1 MHGRPRKPSKPE
13 NAAASAAKAEKL
25 CLLQSQFLSNHH
37 NRIYTKEA
45 LEANAKLLEINPEYY
60 TAWNFRKLA
69 VQHYVSEAGSDPQAI
84 KSVYDEELRVVE
96 AALRQNFKSYGA
108 WHHRKWVLS
117 KGHSSLDQ
125 ELRLLDKLQQ
135 LDSRNFL
142 TWNYRRFLTELL
154 NRSVED
160 ELMHTEDM
168 IGTNFSNYSAWHNRS
183 MLLCK
188 QLKAKD
194 TGLKSK
200 DILSK
205 EYELVQNAIFTDPD
219 DQSGWFYHLW
229 LIDQTIKA
237 KPPILTASWPS
248 NGSELI
254 ISRKQCP
261 GEHPLYEYQGLNI
274 DLKEFPVILYFNQA
288 VSGVSSSTVNVESFN
303 IMWKPLSPCNSL
315 GSEIWMAYLNLAG
328 EDCHFEGPVSVE
340 LCIGQSQG
348 ILSSSG
354 SPYSKPMH
362 IAFTV
367 TTEAIRLQ
375 DSGGHNPDMMS
386 WEDPNFCAD
395 EVDPRVLNSDV
406 PFIEEIKENKESTIS
421 EWQKDTICREIA
433 GFRDLLSIKDYKI
446 GKLTLARLLMADDA
460 LSYPY
465 GNVSVHSCEVLELL
479 KDLTKSDPTHS
490 RYYEDHI
497 SLVLLQQLTSSEEML
512 RRHLFCFKG
521 ANSLSVH
528 KPLCLRLNNLS
539 LTCLGSF
546 NKLLGVQ
553 MLDLS
558 NNELQSIEGLEAMQL
573 LSCLNLS
580 KNKLG
585 SFTALEPLRH
595 LSSLKALNVSDNEIG
610 SHSID
615 TRRYLFS
622 SPLSHNESV
631 KWDPNLVPSDA
642 ANPTNYWEAIMLF
655 KALKLTQLDII
666 GNEVV
671 DDRFSSFLVK
681 IMPSLVFLDGQKLV

>member
-1 MHGRPRKPSKPE
+1 MHGRPRKPEKPE

-25 CLLQSQFLSNHH
+25 RLLQSQFLSNHH

-60 TAWNFRKLA
+60 TAWNYRKLA
-69 VQHYVSEAGSDPQAI
+69 VQHYVAEAGSDPQAI

-117 KGHSSLDQ
+117 MGHSSLDQ

-135 LDSRNFL
+135 LDSRNFHA
-142 TWNYRRFLTELL
+142 WNYRRFLAELL

-168 IGTNFSNYSAWHNRS
+168 IGINFSNYSAWHNRS

-188 QLKAKD
+188 QLKEND
-194 TGLKSK
+194 TGLTSK
-200 DILSK
+200 DVLSN

-219 DQSGWFYHLW
+219 DQS
-229 LIDQTIKA
+229 
-237 KPPILTASWPS
+237 
-248 NGSELI
+248 ELI
-254 ISRKQCP
+254 ISRKQCQ
-261 GEHPLYEYQGLNI
+261 GKCPLYEYRGLNI
-274 DLKEFPVILYFNQA
+274 DLKEFPVVLYFNQA
-288 VSGVSSSTVNVESFN
+288 VSGVRSSTVTVKSFN
-303 IMWKPLSPCNSL
+303 VTWKPLSPSNSL
-315 GSEIWMAYLNLAG
+315 ASEIWVAYLNLAG
-328 EDCHFEGPVSVE
+328 EECHFEGPITVE
-340 LCIGQSQG
+340 FCIGQSQG

-354 SPYSKPMH
+354 SPYGKPLRV
-362 IAFTV
+362 AFTV
-367 TTEAIRLQ
+367 TKEPIRVQ
-375 DSGGHNPDMMS
+375 DVEGHNPEMVS

-395 EVDPRVLNSDV
+395 EVDSGVLNSDV
-406 PFIEEIKENKESTIS
+406 SFIKERKENKESTIS
-421 EWQKDTICREIA
+421 EWQKDTISKEIA

-460 LSYPY
+460 LSFPY
-465 GNVSVHSCEVLELL
+465 GNRSVHSAEVLELL

-490 RYYEDHI
+490 RYYEEHI

-512 RRHLFCFKG
+512 RRHLFYFKG
-521 ANSLSVH
+521 ANTSSFH

-539 LTCLGSF
+539 LSRLGLF

-595 LSSLKALNVSDNEIG
+595 LKSLKVLNISDNEIG

-622 SPLSHNESV
+622 SPLSHNEAV
-631 KWDPNLVPSDA
+631 VWDPDVVPSDA
-642 ANPTNYWEAIMLF
+642 ASPTNYWEAFMLF
-655 KALKLTQLDII
+655 KSLKLTQLDTI
-666 GNEVV
+666 GNAV
-671 DDRFSSFLVK
+671 DDGRFRSFLVK
-681 IMPSLVFLDGQKLV
+681 IMPSLLFLDGQKLV